1 MPYQAHSEII
11 LQLSKSMGSPTYA
24 TIQEK
29 QLTHTFSPSSTYL
42 YFTNVPLKEFT
53 YVFLVSITPAV
64 PENPVRPMLFLS
76 LMNSKTTFALP
87 LLCLSQTKMRE
98 SLVNMCT
105 IAAVCIYKPISC
117 SLFTLDSSRTMQLF
131 IEISFLF
138 NSLTLG

>member
-1 MPYQAHSEII
+1 
-11 LQLSKSMGSPTYA
+11 
-24 TIQEK
+24 
-29 QLTHTFSPSSTYL
+29 
-42 YFTNVPLKEFT
+42 
-53 YVFLVSITPAV
+53 
-64 PENPVRPMLFLS
+64 
-76 LMNSKTTFALP
+76 MNSKTTFALP